1 MPDPISPTKSGGV
14 AHYRDKSVTPNAPAC
29 GQIKADND
37 TWAGKLA
44 DITCPE
50 CIRVKGAAEHGAEPA
65 AQPREASAAETKM
78 LVGMVEAGLAKLT
91 GRITYAY
98 RKPPVPAEALHPV
111 AVQTVV
117 VLDHYNVAAV
127 LDHPLVG
134 LVVVI
139 GAMGLTISQLP
150 TINDD
155 AELAR
160 LHGRPEP
167 DAETDAAAA

>member
-1 MPDPISPTKSGGV
+1 MPEPISPTKSGGV

-37 TWAGKLA
+37 TWAAKLA

-65 AQPREASAAETKM
+65 TQPRAATEQEAAM
-78 LVGMVEAGLAKLT
+78 LAGLIEAGLAKVAN
-91 GRITYAY
+91 RVCFAY
-98 RKPPVPAEALHPV
+98 RKPPAPAEAIHPV
-111 AVQTVV
+111 AVQTVA
-117 VLDHYNVAAV
+117 VLERYQLAAV
-127 LDHPLVG
+127 LDHPLTG
-134 LVVVI
+134 LVVTI
-139 GAMGLTISQLP
+139 AAMGVSISQLP